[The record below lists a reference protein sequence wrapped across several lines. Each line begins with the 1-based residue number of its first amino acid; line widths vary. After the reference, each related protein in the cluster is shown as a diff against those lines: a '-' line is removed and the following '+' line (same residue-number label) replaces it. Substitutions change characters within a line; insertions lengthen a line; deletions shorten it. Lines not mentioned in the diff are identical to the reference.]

1 MLTIVLTR
9 YGQGRS
15 ETVLGRALRNI
26 PRGAYYVA
34 TKVVLSSTSVVL
46 LSTTGQV
53 GRYEQ
58 EVGQMFDFTRARTLA
73 SVETSLQR
81 LGLDCIDLVQASRQQ
96 HCCGEAWAVLSL
108 RRSHHPLKCVA
119 GSRCGVLSQSA
130 AACGPH
136 HPRPQGAQGRDTL
149 CVRA

>member
-1 MLTIVLTR
+1 MVVLAR

-34 TKVVLSSTSVVL
+34 TKVVLSSTSVL

-58 EVGQMFDFTRARTLA
+58 GVGQMFDFTRARTLA

-81 LGLDCIDLVQASRQQ
+81 LGLDCIDLVQASR
-96 HCCGEAWAVLSL
+96 
-108 RRSHHPLKCVA
+108 
-119 GSRCGVLSQSA
+119 
-130 AACGPH
+130 
-136 HPRPQGAQGRDTL
+136 
-149 CVRA
+149 

>member
-34 TKVVLSSTSVVL
+34 TKVVLSGTSVVL

-96 HCCGEAWAVLSL
+96 HCCGEAWAVGSTQPEEKPP
-108 RRSHHPLKCVA
+108 SSEVCSA
-119 GSRCGVLSQSA
+119 GSRCGVLSQSPA
-130 AACGPH
+130 AG
-136 HPRPQGAQGRDTL
+136 
-149 CVRA
+149 

>member
-1 MLTIVLTR
+1 MLIR

-46 LSTTGQV
+46 LSTTTGQV

-81 LGLDCIDLVQASRQQ
+81 LGLDCIDLVQASR
-96 HCCGEAWAVLSL
+96 
-108 RRSHHPLKCVA
+108 
-119 GSRCGVLSQSA
+119 
-130 AACGPH
+130 
-136 HPRPQGAQGRDTL
+136 
-149 CVRA
+149 

>member
-1 MLTIVLTR
+1 MLTR

-58 EVGQMFDFTRARTLA
+58 GVGQMFDFTRARTLA

-96 HCCGEAWAVLSL
+96 HCCGEAWAVGDQ
-108 RRSHHPLKCVA
+108 PIK
-119 GSRCGVLSQSA
+119 
-130 AACGPH
+130 
-136 HPRPQGAQGRDTL
+136 
-149 CVRA
+149 